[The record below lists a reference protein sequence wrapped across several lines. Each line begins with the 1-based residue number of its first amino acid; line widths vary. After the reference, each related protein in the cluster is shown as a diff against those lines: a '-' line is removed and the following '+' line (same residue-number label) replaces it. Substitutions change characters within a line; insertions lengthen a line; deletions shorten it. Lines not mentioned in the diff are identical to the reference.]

1 MDFLAPGTLVSASR
15 EAKLSCS
22 STRMTFG
29 PRCYRGTVFR
39 VPRGELRF
47 RYSLIQHDESGRNQS
62 ASHSRQENA
71 RRPWSRL
78 YSKRVWRN
86 LRFPEDYWFEDTVQ
100 MFCIDTQYTERYID
114 KHLYRY
120 CVNHGGITANASSS
134 KKGLDS
140 YWICEE
146 MLDWCR
152 KLGVP
157 FDRKLYKSTIEQL
170 GPLTWKRCMALTRDE
185 HCVLSNF
192 CGPFR
197 RFF

>member
-1 MDFLAPGTLVSASR
+1 
-15 EAKLSCS
+15 
-22 STRMTFG
+22 
-29 PRCYRGTVFR
+29 
-39 VPRGELRF
+39 
-47 RYSLIQHDESGRNQS
+47 
-62 ASHSRQENA
+62 
-71 RRPWSRL
+71 
-78 YSKRVWRN
+78 
-86 LRFPEDYWFEDTVQ
+86 

-157 FDRKLYKSTIEQL
+157 VFSQVGVSCFVT
-170 GPLTWKRCMALTRDE
+170 
-185 HCVLSNF
+185 NF
-192 CGPFR
+192 FR
-197 RFF
+197 FSA